1 MNERNLQATKRKDN
15 EGEESEEGQSLL
27 AFAETVIRNHANSED
42 RNVFDEQISTWKFQ
56 TENLNETSHNICLMN
71 CDSFEEIPDEMVLEF
86 ASLYEAQK
94 NVYSSKQENSFL
106 LFGEESPSIPLKSC
120 LKKRKYETADLKFE
134 TSPAPQE
141 SAEKD
146 HVFDPRIHSTL
157 QKSVQFTPYPHSL
170 AYYDVDNSQEDLE
183 SPRDEDDQSPNEIKE
198 NNDEDRAPSL
208 LDLSFDLENHQNILD
223 VQYVPLTQAS
233 SSRQKVEVV
242 QPKKLFAYEMTP
254 HPTKAIL
261 ARETSLDSPEED
273 QEDEQ
278 NGMEEEDSEEME
290 EDREDGLQQ
299 SPTDYNITRN
309 PNEKVSSSHPS
320 NNSTMSH
327 QNNSNNNINN
337 NPFDE
342 KNDVFLP
349 QPFIQS
355 LPSSEESQTNYFPS
369 VSIQFLPPKEE
380 KEEHKDK
387 EIQQRPTTT
396 IEGDGKH
403 SEFKYKL
410 SDSLSPE
417 KGPAKK
423 MAKLN
428 SFVPEYGFNSSSQ
441 LSANNNNNNNNNNNF
456 YSSQLLPQINNNNP
470 NSNNAV
476 LSQAV
481 VDEIPNGVENDSS
494 SPKTLIH
501 SKHDEKDEKD
511 EILKFIQENQ
521 DLVFSAASS
530 NEPTPMK
537 EVEPEADHCI
547 ETTDSSK
554 EESSFDP
561 NDPLALKEWPAL
573 FWERCKILNLPFP
586 KDISY
591 YPPKVKKEE
600 RRNNEMETKESGEVG
615 EENEKK
621 EKEEDREV
629 DEEENDH
636 VIIYWVQQNHYIKNN
651 LALLACL
658 WLAQRLSVPVV
669 AMVSCAFPFSFRFLF

>member
-1 MNERNLQATKRKDN
+1 LTFFLFGEEMTERNVQSKMEQEHNGDC
-15 EGEESEEGQSLL
+15 EEGQSLL

-42 RNVFDEQISTWKFQ
+42 RNLFHEQLSTWKFK
-56 TENLNETSHNICLMN
+56 TENFTETNHNICLMN
-71 CDSFEEIPDEMVLEF
+71 CDSFEEISDEMLLEF
-86 ASLYEAQK
+86 ASLCEAQK
-94 NVYSSKQENSFL
+94 NVCSSKEENPSL

-120 LKKRKYETADLKFE
+120 LKKRKYETTDLKFE
-134 TSPAPQE
+134 ASPVPQE

-170 AYYDVDNSQEDLE
+170 AYYDVDNSQEDME
-183 SPRDEDDQSPNEIKE
+183 SPRDEDDQSPNEVKE
-198 NNDEDRAPSL
+198 SNDEDRAPSL
-208 LDLSFDLENHQNILD
+208 LDLSFDLENHQNMLD
-223 VQYVPLTQAS
+223 VQYFPLTQAS
-233 SSRQKVEVV
+233 SSRQKLEVV

-254 HPTKAIL
+254 HPTKAIV
-261 ARETSLDSPEED
+261 ARETSSDSPEEEEEGE
-273 QEDEQ
+273 EDEQ
-278 NGMEEEDSEEME
+278 NLMKEDEDSEEME
-290 EDREDGLQQ
+290 EEREDDKLQE
-299 SPTDYNITRN
+299 SPTDDNITDRN
-309 PNEKVSSSHPS
+309 PNEKISSSHP
-320 NNSTMSH
+320 NHNNNHNST
-327 QNNSNNNINN
+327 NN

-369 VSIQFLPPKEE
+369 VSIQYLPPKEE
-380 KEEHKDK
+380 KEQHKDQ
-387 EIQQRPTTT
+387 EIHQRPITT

-403 SEFKYKL
+403 SEFRYQL

-417 KGPAKK
+417 KGPPKK

-428 SFVPEYGFNSSSQ
+428 SFVPEYGSNSSSQ
-441 LSANNNNNNNNNNNF
+441 LSANNNNNNKNSF
-456 YSSQLLPQINNNNP
+456 YSSQLLPQNT
-470 NSNNAV
+470 AV
-476 LSQAV
+476 LSQTK
-481 VDEIPNGVENDSS
+481 VDEIPTGVENDSLPS
-494 SPKTLIH
+494 KTR
-501 SKHDEKDEKD
+501 DDEKD

-537 EVEPEADHCI
+537 EVEPEADPYM

-561 NDPLALKEWPAL
+561 NDPLALKEWPPV

-586 KDISY
+586 KDIAYS
-591 YPPKVKKEE
+591 PPKIKKEQ
-600 RRNNEMETKESGEVG
+600 RRNQETEMKESEKVV

-621 EKEEDREV
+621 ENKEEEKEEEE
-629 DEEENDH
+629 EEENDH
-636 VIIYWVQQNHYIKNN
+636 VIIYWVQQNHYLQNN

-669 AMVSCAFPFSFRFLF
+669 AMVSCSFPLLCSLLF